1 MSEYGYIPEAPT
13 QSWGDNKGIF
23 TPTDIYNLDLA
34 GQFST
39 VGTLELIQTQTA
51 SSASTLDF
59 TAIKESTYNVHLLT
73 VNNYQASSDN
83 SIFSI
88 RLYENGVLETASVY
102 RVTMVGGRANGTFS
116 TYQSASYNGGLM
128 SIGSGI
134 DNASASSCNA
144 YIYFYDLGD
153 SSRYSFASYQSSYNY
168 YDNAV
173 YEMNFG
179 SGSLPQTSEVTG
191 LRILPNA
198 GTFSGDFTL
207 YGIRYK

>member
-1 MSEYGYIPEAPT
+1 MSEYGYIPESPA
-13 QSWGDNKGIF
+13 QSFGNNKGIF
-23 TPTDIYNLDLA
+23 TPNDIYNLDLA
-34 GQFST
+34 GKFST

-51 SSASTLDF
+51 SSVSTLDF
-59 TAIKESTYNVHLLT
+59 TAIKESTYNVHFLT

-102 RVTMVGGRANGTFS
+102 QVAIQGGRANGTFS
-116 TYQSASYNGGLM
+116 EYQSTSYSGGLV

-134 DNASASSCNA
+134 DNATASSCNT
-144 YIYFYDLGD
+144 YIYFYNLGD
-153 SSRYSFASYQSSYNY
+153 STKYSFATYQCSYNY

>member
-1 MSEYGYIPEAPT
+1 MSEYGYIPESPA
-13 QSWGDNKGIF
+13 QSFGNNKGIF
-23 TPTDIYNLDLA
+23 TPNDIYNLDLA
-34 GQFST
+34 CKFST

-51 SSASTLDF
+51 SSVSTLDF
-59 TAIKESTYNVHLLT
+59 TAIKESTYNVHFLT

-102 RVTMVGGRANGTFS
+102 RVTMVGGRAYGTFS

-153 SSRYSFASYQSSYNY
+153 SSRYSFASYKSSYNY

>member
-1 MSEYGYIPEAPT
+1 MSEYGYIPESPA
-13 QSWGDNKGIF
+13 QSFGNNKGIF
-23 TPTDIYNLDLA
+23 TPNDIYNLDLA
-34 GQFST
+34 GKFST

-51 SSASTLDF
+51 SSVSTLDF
-59 TAIKESTYNVHLLT
+59 TAIKESTYNVHFLT

-88 RLYENGVLETASVY
+88 RLYENGVLETAGVY
-102 RVTMVGGRANGTFS
+102 QVAILGGRSGGTFS
-116 TYQSASYNGGLM
+116 EYKGTTYNGGFF
-128 SIGSGI
+128 SVGSGI

>member
-1 MSEYGYIPEAPT
+1 MSEYGYIPESPA
-13 QSWGDNKGIF
+13 QSFGNNKGIF
-23 TPTDIYNLDLA
+23 TPNDIYNLDLA
-34 GQFST
+34 GKFST

-51 SSASTLDF
+51 SSVSTLDF
-59 TAIKESTYNVHLLT
+59 TAIKESTYNVHFLT